1 MKEKEEHIDVDA
13 AWSRFERR
21 AAGVEPAAIWKSD
34 EAVNALSQTNQQVP
48 RLQPDR
54 SSSRSPVEGRMQTG
68 RRSLRFRRWMAAGIA
83 AALLA
88 GLFSTS
94 IGDKA
99 LAAMLQTFRV
109 QHVSGVELGQSDF
122 EKLRTA
128 LEQGGV
134 AANELSLDQFGT
146 LTQNGGG
153 KPREISLQEARAVL
167 GKEFKLPPGGKTEGW
182 SMRLEPQM
190 QLTLKLHVDQVNRV
204 LKRLGGTTMF
214 PQSADGQPIAAT
226 IPASVVM
233 SEQAGNG
240 KGPRRTFV
248 QMEQP
253 ALQVPEGVDVEQVRK
268 AVLELPFLPD
278 SLKSKLEQT
287 TDWKMTLFVP
297 TGGVPVKPTVIG
309 GHDVVVTNG
318 NGKLSAVWLD
328 GAQLNYL
335 SGDSGVYATEEA
347 LLQDVKEIIGS

>member
-1 MKEKEEHIDVDA
+1 
-13 AWSRFERR
+13 
-21 AAGVEPAAIWKSD
+21 
-34 EAVNALSQTNQQVP
+34 
-48 RLQPDR
+48 
-54 SSSRSPVEGRMQTG
+54 
-68 RRSLRFRRWMAAGIA
+68 
-83 AALLA
+83 
-88 GLFSTS
+88 
-94 IGDKA
+94 
-99 LAAMLQTFRV
+99 
-109 QHVSGVELGQSDF
+109 
-122 EKLRTA
+122 
-128 LEQGGV
+128 
-134 AANELSLDQFGT
+134 
-146 LTQNGGG
+146 
-153 KPREISLQEARAVL
+153 
-167 GKEFKLPPGGKTEGW
+167 
-182 SMRLEPQM
+182 
-190 QLTLKLHVDQVNRV
+190 
-204 LKRLGGTTMF
+204 
-214 PQSADGQPIAAT
+214 
-226 IPASVVM
+226 M